1 MNIYNNFCYA
11 DMTALLNA
19 VVSEP
24 VQISGTDIVYPSLVS
39 TSGNSAT
46 FSTVLGNYTR
56 TFTECSSVGP
66 LVNNTN
72 MTVADA
78 AQISGAVIAIWA
90 IAYSI
95 KVLRRAL

>member
-19 VVSEP
+19 VLSEP
-24 VQISGTDIVYPSLVS
+24 VQISGTDIVYPALVS

-46 FSTVLGNYTR
+46 FSTVLGSYTR
-56 TFTECSSVGP
+56 TFTECASVGP
-66 LVNNTN
+66 LVTESN
-72 MTVADA
+72 MSVSDA
-78 AQISGAVIAIWA
+78 VQLSGAVVAVWA